1 MFLRNRCRSGGQGPS
16 WPIIPPIGPKV
27 KPLETWAGQISSH
40 YKGLAAAIT
49 ERLTLTSCGIFEAL
63 TPESTKVVTEVRR
76 HAGITRVVR
85 FSFGLK
91 GSLIVRLGFTQHPLA
106 IPFDASFKRVDGTV
120 RANLSFLAVALHQLE
135 RAVAPSHREAKVI

>member
-1 MFLRNRCRSGGQGPS
+1 MFLRNRCRSGGQGRS
-16 WPIIPPIGPKV
+16 SPILPAIRPMG
-27 KPLETWAGQISSH
+27 KP
-40 YKGLAAAIT
+40 
-49 ERLTLTSCGIFEAL
+49 
-63 TPESTKVVTEVRR
+63 
-76 HAGITRVVR
+76 RVVR

-135 RAVAPSHREAKVI
+135 RAVAPSHREAKVICVQPDPSLPCH

>member
-16 WPIIPPIGPKV
+16 SPILPAIRPMG
-27 KPLETWAGQISSH
+27 KPLELGPVKSARTIRD
-40 YKGLAAAIT
+40 LAQQIT

-91 GSLIVRLGFTQHPLA
+91 G
-106 IPFDASFKRVDGTV
+106 
-120 RANLSFLAVALHQLE
+120 
-135 RAVAPSHREAKVI
+135 

>member
-1 MFLRNRCRSGGQGPS
+1 
-16 WPIIPPIGPKV
+16 
-27 KPLETWAGQISSH
+27 
-40 YKGLAAAIT
+40 LAQQIT

-135 RAVAPSHREAKVI
+135 RAVAPSHREAKVICVQSDPLLSCH